1 MELKDYVFISEQ
13 LIIRMN
19 ESYFSFLMNRSFQRM
34 TVNRLKNASIIIQ
47 DLLKDYD
54 IRLRPLFGSEPLLL
68 DIEIRL
74 ASFDSISEVNM
85 DYTITLYLNQY
96 WRDERLVF
104 GNKSDEMILTGE
116 IIDKFWLPDTFFPND
131 KSAYLHDVTEKNKMI
146 RLYGNGEILYGMR
159 FTSTLACMMDLRRYP
174 LDRQNCTVEV
184 ESYGYTHADVIMR
197 WKNGR
202 ASILDLD
209 KVHFSQFTILDY
221 DTISYGIYLATGV
234 YQRLSLSFI
243 LQRNIGYFLFQTYLP
258 SILIVML
265 SWVSFWINHEATSAR
280 VTLGITTVLTM
291 TTISTGVR
299 SSLPRISYVKA
310 IDIYLVMCFVFV
322 FAALLEYAAVNYL
335 YWGKKAKKRK
345 QKRQQEKSKRES
357 HNDCDLVEI
366 DTDRAS
372 PIIGLCSNSSVSC
385 RKLTMTSLD
394 ENRQSNHVIDTQ
406 SPRIRPLVR
415 GNPAL
420 YPSSYNRNSHPRRNR
435 RFLNY
440 LQTRTINL
448 RHSILHIQD
457 VNDIDRW
464 SRLCFPILFILFNA
478 LYWPYYTVRPQTLT

>member
-1 MELKDYVFISEQ
+1 MVQIFCIFIV
-13 LIIRMN
+13 R
-19 ESYFSFLMNRSFQRM
+19 RSFTRM
-34 TVNRLKNASIIIQ
+34 TASRLRNASMTIQ
-47 DLLKDYD
+47 ELFKEYD
-54 IRLRPLFGSEPLLL
+54 IRLRPSFGYEPLLL

-85 DYTITLYLNQY
+85 DYTLTLYLNQY

-104 GNKSDEMILTGE
+104 GNKSDEIILTGD

-146 RLYGNGEILYGMR
+146 RLCGNGDILYGMR

-184 ESYGYTHADVIMR
+184 ESYGYTQADLIMR

-209 KVHFSQFTILDY
+209 KAQFPQFTILDY

-310 IDIYLVMCFVFV
+310 IDIYLLMCFVFV

-335 YWGKKAKKRK
+335 YWGKKAKRRK
-345 QKRQQEKSKRES
+345 QKSQREKSRQKAPNNYE
-357 HNDCDLVEI
+357 LVHI
-366 DTDRAS
+366 NADRDS
-372 PIIGLCSNSSVSC
+372 PIIGLYSNTSVNR
-385 RKLTMTSLD
+385 RKLLITSSD
-394 ENRQSNHVIDTQ
+394 DNRQTNHIIDTQ
-406 SPRIRPLVR
+406 SPRMQPLVR

-420 YPSSYNRNSHPRRNR
+420 YPSSYNRNQQPRRTR
-435 RFLNY
+435 RFINY
-440 LQTRTINL
+440 LRTRTINI
-448 RHSILHIQD
+448 RHSIPHVQD

-464 SRLCFPILFILFNA
+464 SRLCFPILFLLFNA
-478 LYWPYYTVRPQTLT
+478 SYWPYYIVRPQKFT

>member
-1 MELKDYVFISEQ
+1 
-13 LIIRMN
+13 
-19 ESYFSFLMNRSFQRM
+19 M
-34 TVNRLKNASIIIQ
+34 TASRLRNASMTIQ
-47 DLLKDYD
+47 ELFKEYD
-54 IRLRPLFGSEPLLL
+54 IRLRPSFGYEPLLL

-85 DYTITLYLNQY
+85 DYTLTLYLNQY

-104 GNKSDEMILTGE
+104 GNKSDEIILTGD

-146 RLYGNGEILYGMR
+146 RLCGNGDILYGMR

-184 ESYGYTHADVIMR
+184 ESYGYTQADLIMR

-209 KVHFSQFTILDY
+209 KAQFPQFTILDY
-221 DTISYGIYLATGV
+221 DTISYGIYLAT
-234 YQRLSLSFI
+234 
-243 LQRNIGYFLFQTYLP
+243 
-258 SILIVML
+258 
-265 SWVSFWINHEATSAR
+265 
-280 VTLGITTVLTM
+280 GITTVLTM

-310 IDIYLVMCFVFV
+310 IDIYLLMCFVFV

-335 YWGKKAKKRK
+335 YWGKKAKRRK
-345 QKRQQEKSKRES
+345 QKSQREKSRQKAPNNYE
-357 HNDCDLVEI
+357 LVHI
-366 DTDRAS
+366 NADRDS
-372 PIIGLCSNSSVSC
+372 PIIGLYSNTSVNR
-385 RKLTMTSLD
+385 RKLLITSSD
-394 ENRQSNHVIDTQ
+394 DNRQTNHIIDTQ
-406 SPRIRPLVR
+406 SPRMQPLVR

-420 YPSSYNRNSHPRRNR
+420 YPSSYNRNQQPRRTR
-435 RFLNY
+435 RFINY
-440 LQTRTINL
+440 LRTRTINI
-448 RHSILHIQD
+448 RHSIPHVQD

-464 SRLCFPILFILFNA
+464 SRLCFPILFLLFNA
-478 LYWPYYTVRPQTLT
+478 SYWPYYIVRPQKFT

>member
-1 MELKDYVFISEQ
+1 
-13 LIIRMN
+13 
-19 ESYFSFLMNRSFQRM
+19 M
-34 TVNRLKNASIIIQ
+34 TATRLKNASVTID
-47 DLLKDYD
+47 DLLKEYD
-54 IRLRPLFGSEPLLL
+54 IRLRPSFGSEPLFL

-85 DYTITLYLNQY
+85 DYTLTLYLNQY
-96 WRDERLVF
+96 WRDERLIF
-104 GNKSDEMILTGE
+104 GNTSEEITLTGE

-146 RLYGNGEILYGMR
+146 RLSGNGDILYGMR

-184 ESYGYTHADVIMR
+184 ESYGYTQADVNMR
-197 WKNGR
+197 WKSGR

-209 KVHFSQFTILDY
+209 KVQLSQFTIMGY
-221 DTISYGIYLATGV
+221 DTISYSIYLATGT

-258 SILIVML
+258 SILIVIL

-280 VTLGITTVLTM
+280 VALGITTVLTM

-310 IDIYLVMCFVFV
+310 IDIYLVTCFVFV
-322 FAALLEYAAVNYL
+322 FAALLEYSAVNYL
-335 YWGKKAKKRK
+335 YWGTRAKKRK
-345 QKRQQEKSKRES
+345 HKNPGGKSKIDI
-357 HNDCDLVEI
+357 HNDYELDEMEI
-366 DTDRAS
+366 NRAS
-372 PIIGLCSNSSVSC
+372 PLVGLRSNTSGNRRRMITTSS
-385 RKLTMTSLD
+385 TFD
-394 ENRQSNHVIDTQ
+394 EHSQSNHSIVTQ
-406 SPRIRPLVR
+406 IPRPRPMVK

-420 YPSSYNRNSHPRRNR
+420 NPSSYNRNLRPRRTR

-440 LQTRTINL
+440 LRTRTRNF
-448 RHSILHIQD
+448 RHSILHVED
-457 VNDIDRW
+457 VNDVDRW
-464 SRLCFPILFILFNA
+464 SRVCFPVLFLLFNA
-478 LYWPYYTVRPQTLT
+478 AYWPYYIVRPQTST

>member
-1 MELKDYVFISEQ
+1 MISVYVHHSEVRQIKPHKLQYYSNFID
-13 LIIRMN
+13 N
-19 ESYFSFLMNRSFQRM
+19 NF
-34 TVNRLKNASIIIQ
+34 RLCLG
-47 DLLKDYD
+47 D
-54 IRLRPLFGSEPLLL
+54 PLYL

-85 DYTITLYLNQY
+85 DYTLTLYLNQY
-96 WRDERLVF
+96 WRDDRLIF
-104 GNKSDEMILTGE
+104 GNQTEEITLTGE

-146 RLYGNGEILYGMR
+146 RLNGNGEILYGMR

-174 LDRQNCTVEV
+174 LDRQNCTVEI
-184 ESYGYTHADVIMR
+184 ESYGYTQADVIMR

-202 ASILDLD
+202 ESILDLD
-209 KVHFSQFTILDY
+209 KVQLPQFTITGF
-221 DTISYGIYLATGV
+221 DTISYGIYLATGTKFFSKKRKTESLQELFSIEGV

-280 VTLGITTVLTM
+280 VALGITTVLTM

-335 YWGKKAKKRK
+335 YWGTRTKRRKRK
-345 QKRQQEKSKRES
+345 PEETKQKKETDYE
-357 HNDCDLVEI
+357 LVEEGASGRI
-366 DTDRAS
+366 S
-372 PIIGLCSNSSVSC
+372 PIFGLRSNLNH
-385 RKLTMTSLD
+385 RTTTSFD
-394 ENRQSNHVIDTQ
+394 ENCVTQRNHRAIDNQ
-406 SPRIRPLVR
+406 PPRIRPL
-415 GNPAL
+415 GPLL
-420 YPSSYNRNSHPRRNR
+420 YSSPVNRNIRQQRFQRFVNR
-435 RFLNY
+435 LR
-440 LQTRTINL
+440 TRAEYI
-448 RHSILHIQD
+448 RQHIPHIQD
-457 VNDIDRW
+457 VNDIDKW

-478 LYWPYYTVRPQTLT
+478 AYWPYYIVRPQTN

>member
-1 MELKDYVFISEQ
+1 
-13 LIIRMN
+13 
-19 ESYFSFLMNRSFQRM
+19 M
-34 TVNRLKNASIIIQ
+34 TASRLKNASVQIE
-47 DLLKDYD
+47 DLLKEYD
-54 IRLRPLFGSEPLLL
+54 IRLRPSFGNEPLLL

-85 DYTITLYLNQY
+85 DYTLTLYLNQY
-96 WRDERLVF
+96 WRDDRLIF
-104 GNKSDEMILTGE
+104 GNKTEEMTLTGE

-146 RLYGNGEILYGMR
+146 RLSGNGDILYGMR
-159 FTSTLACMMDLRRYP
+159 FTTTLACMMDLRRYP

-184 ESYGYTHADVIMR
+184 ESYGYTQADVIMR

-209 KVHFSQFTILDY
+209 KVHLPQFTITGF

-280 VTLGITTVLTM
+280 VALGITTVLTM

-335 YWGKKAKKRK
+335 YWGTRAKRRKEKNQQNKNKKKDN
-345 QKRQQEKSKRES
+345 ELIEEGS
-357 HNDCDLVEI
+357 N
-366 DTDRAS
+366 RAS
-372 PIIGLCSNSSVSC
+372 PIFGLRPNA
-385 RKLTMTSLD
+385 LTNHRTTTTTSLD
-394 ENRQSNHVIDTQ
+394 ETSLTRRNNNHTIETQ
-406 SPRIRPLVR
+406 LPRIRPLLR
-415 GNPAL
+415 GNVGL
-420 YPSSYNRNSHPRRNR
+420 YSSSLNRNPRQQRINR
-435 RFLNY
+435 LLNH
-440 LQTRTINL
+440 LRTRALNI
-448 RHSILHIQD
+448 RQHIPRLQD
-457 VNDIDRW
+457 VNDIDKW

-478 LYWPYYTVRPQTLT
+478 AYWPYYIARPQTSN